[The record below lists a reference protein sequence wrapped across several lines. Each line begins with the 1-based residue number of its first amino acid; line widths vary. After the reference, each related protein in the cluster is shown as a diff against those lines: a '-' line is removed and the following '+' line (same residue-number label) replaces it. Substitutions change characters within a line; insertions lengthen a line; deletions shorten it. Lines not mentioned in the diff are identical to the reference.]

1 MPDLTSSEIADIVGP
16 VAMTDLRDVEEHHK
30 PALIRWA
37 KSLPGLADT
46 AFLDECTRAIYNAA
60 VANSFRAYRDPAH
73 FKASACGY
81 EAKRRHAAAGH
92 SKDCRGDTLYGQG
105 YARAMRQA
113 GHTPSEPSDCTC
125 GAAPER
131 SSRGRR

>member
-1 MPDLTSSEIADIVGP
+1 MPDLTRAIADIVGRA
-16 VAMTDLRDVEEHHK
+16 AMTDFNDVEEHHK

-37 KSLPGLADT
+37 TSLPGLAD
-46 AFLDECTRAIYNAA
+46 AVFLDECTRTIYDAA
-60 VANSFRAYRDPAH
+60 VADSFRAYRDPAH

-92 SKDCRGDTLYGQG
+92 SKDCRGDTLYAKG

-113 GHTPSEPSDCTC
+113 GHTPPEPSDCTC
-125 GAAPER
+125 GAKENR
-131 SSRGRR
+131 